1 MDFNKIFF
9 LHIILL
15 STLFSCNNSNSNGNN
30 FDSNAENKFTLNNAE
45 LTFDRIFHDFDTIQE
60 GDIVKT
66 TFKFTNTG
74 LDDLYIYNAVGSC
87 GCTIPKYPKNIA
99 IKPGENS
106 EIEINFDSS
115 GWTNLQSKLIRIY
128 ANTPTGSSFI
138 RIQAFVEPKN
148 N

>member
-74 LDDLYIYNAVGSC
+74 VNDLYISNAVGSC
-87 GCTIPKYPKNIA
+87 GCTIPSYPRNIP
-99 IKPGENS
+99 IKPGES
-106 EIEINFDSS
+106 GEIEVNFDSN
-115 GWTNLQSKLIRIY
+115 GRPNLQQKMVKIS
-128 ANTPTGSSFI
+128 ANTSSGGQLL

>member
-45 LTFDRIFHDFDTIQE
+45 LTFDRILHDFDTIQE

-74 LDDLYIYNAVGSC
+74 Y
-87 GCTIPKYPKNIA
+87 
-99 IKPGENS
+99 E
-106 EIEINFDSS
+106 
-115 GWTNLQSKLIRIY
+115 KLF
-128 ANTPTGSSFI
+128 TL
-138 RIQAFVEPKN
+138 E
-148 N
+148 